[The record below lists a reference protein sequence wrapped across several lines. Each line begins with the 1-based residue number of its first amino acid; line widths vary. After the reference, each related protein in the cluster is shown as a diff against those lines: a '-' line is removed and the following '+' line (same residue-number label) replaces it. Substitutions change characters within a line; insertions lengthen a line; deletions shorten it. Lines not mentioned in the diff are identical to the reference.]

1 MKIYPLWQEAL
12 SAVAMTAMLM
22 GPIWWA
28 VHRDRRR
35 TASKRRHPS
44 GSWDR

>member
-1 MKIYPLWQEAL
+1 MKIYRLWQEAL

-28 VHRDRRR
+28 VRNDRRR
-35 TASKRRHPS
+35 EQAKRRHPS
-44 GSWDR
+44 GGPR